1 LVNSSEAL
9 LLGGDFDNFSVNA
22 DTTTGFDWTEGT
34 LEMNGSSQSIEA
46 AGEDH
51 GPWPIGLEDNFVI
64 GTLTLAANAVVQ
76 VIDEFDNQKDGVI
89 ACDEALYVDVLIVS
103 LGAELL
109 VTDGCRVYYNELIN
123 DGDVPG
129 LGIDVLQIRTT
140 IPADLD
146 GNGKVGPFD
155 LALVLG
161 FWGSCSAPCAPEG
174 EPATC
179 PESCT
184 PEDHAAICPSDISG
198 DCDVGPFD
206 LALVLG
212 NWGLVP

>member
-1 LVNSSEAL
+1 VIVD
-9 LLGGDFDNFSVNA
+9 GDMQNQS
-22 DTTTGFDWTEGT
+22 TMPIGFDWDVGG
-34 LEMNGSSQSIEA
+34 LLMNGTSQTIEA
-46 AGEDH
+46 AGEDR

-76 VIDEFDNQKDGVI
+76 VVDEFDNQKDGVI
-89 ACDEALYVDVLIVS
+89 ACDEALYVDTLIVN
-103 LGAELL
+103 LGAVLL
-109 VTDGCRVYYNELIN
+109 TDGCRVYYNELIN

-129 LGIDVLQIRTT
+129 LGIDVLEIRTP
-140 IPADLD
+140 IPADLNGD
-146 GNGKVGPFD
+146 GKVGPFD

-174 EPATC
+174 EPDTC

-198 DCDVGPFD
+198 DCKVGPLD

-212 NWGLVP
+212 NWGPAP